1 MADLSKNLK
10 TAWMKGMEAIG
21 NTASNIASNTK
32 YKVQEMNLINRRREI
47 LSDFGAQAYEMWQ
60 KGEQFPE
67 KLAKQ
72 LEELS
77 HLDEELNAMRTERF
91 AGVTT
96 EQVPEEAAPA
106 EAPAEK
112 AEEEAE
118 VVEAETVVE
127 EAPEAA
133 DEGVPTIEVVETEA
147 EDIPEAPV
155 TDDDVP
161 TLQMPD
167 DEHTEG

>member
-1 MADLSKNLK
+1 MADLGKNLK
-10 TAWMKGMEAIG
+10 TAWMKSMEAIG

-67 KLAKQ
+67 KLSKQ

-77 HLDEELNAMRTERF
+77 RLDEELNAMRTERL

-96 EQVPEEAAPA
+96 EKVATEAPAQEEAPA
-106 EAPAEK
+106 EADKAEADTACAEEPAE
-112 AEEEAE
+112 E
-118 VVEAETVVE
+118 
-127 EAPEAA
+127 
-133 DEGVPTIEVVETEA
+133 VPTIEVPAEETADEQ
-147 EDIPEAPV
+147 PL

-161 TLQMPD
+161 TLQVPED
-167 DEHTEG
+167 HPQE

>member
-1 MADLSKNLK
+1 MADIGKNLK
-10 TAWMKGMEAIG
+10 TAWMKSMEAIG

-67 KLAKQ
+67 KLSKQ

-77 HLDEELNAMRTERF
+77 RLDEELNAMRTERL

-96 EQVPEEAAPA
+96 EKVATENTAA
-106 EAPAEK
+106 EAPAEAEK
-112 AEEEAE
+112 AEECTACAE
-118 VVEAETVVE
+118 EPKAQ
-127 EAPEAA
+127 
-133 DEGVPTIEVVETEA
+133 VPTIEVADEKPA
-147 EDIPEAPV
+147 DAQPL

-161 TLQMPD
+161 TLQVPED
-167 DEHTEG
+167 HPEA

>member
-1 MADLSKNLK
+1 MADIGKNLK
-10 TAWMKGMEAIG
+10 TAWMKSMEAIG

-67 KLAKQ
+67 KLSKQ

-77 HLDEELNAMRTERF
+77 RLDEELNAMRTERL

-96 EQVPEEAAPA
+96 EKVATENTAAEASAQEETPA
-106 EAPAEK
+106 EAEK
-112 AEEEAE
+112 AEECTACAE
-118 VVEAETVVE
+118 EPKVE
-127 EAPEAA
+127 
-133 DEGVPTIEVVETEA
+133 VPTIEVADEKPA
-147 EDIPEAPV
+147 DAQPL

-161 TLQMPD
+161 TLQVPED
-167 DEHTEG
+167 HPEA

>member
-1 MADLSKNLK
+1 MADLGKNLK
-10 TAWMKGMEAIG
+10 TAWMKSMEAIG

-67 KLAKQ
+67 KLSKQ

-77 HLDEELNAMRTERF
+77 RLDEELNAMRTERL

-96 EQVPEEAAPA
+96 EKVATEAPAQEEAPA
-106 EAPAEK
+106 EADKAEADAACAEEPAE
-112 AEEEAE
+112 E
-118 VVEAETVVE
+118 
-127 EAPEAA
+127 
-133 DEGVPTIEVVETEA
+133 VPTIEVPA
-147 EDIPEAPV
+147 EVPADEQPL

-161 TLQMPD
+161 TLQVPED
-167 DEHTEG
+167 HPQE

>member
-1 MADLSKNLK
+1 MADLGKNLK
-10 TAWMKGMEAIG
+10 TAWMKSMEAIG

-67 KLAKQ
+67 KLSKQ

-77 HLDEELNAMRTERF
+77 RLDEELNAMRTERL

-96 EQVPEEAAPA
+96 EKVATEAPAQEEAPA
-106 EAPAEK
+106 EADKAEADAACAEEPAE
-112 AEEEAE
+112 E
-118 VVEAETVVE
+118 
-127 EAPEAA
+127 
-133 DEGVPTIEVVETEA
+133 VPTIEVPA
-147 EDIPEAPV
+147 EEPADEQPL

-161 TLQMPD
+161 TLQVPED
-167 DEHTEG
+167 HPQE

>member
-1 MADLSKNLK
+1 MADIGKNLK
-10 TAWMKGMEAIG
+10 TAWMKSMEAIG

-67 KLAKQ
+67 KLSKQ

-77 HLDEELNAMRTERF
+77 RLDEELNAMRTERL

-96 EQVPEEAAPA
+96 EKVAMENTAAEASAQEETPA
-106 EAPAEK
+106 EAEK
-112 AEEEAE
+112 AEECTACAE
-118 VVEAETVVE
+118 EPKAQ
-127 EAPEAA
+127 
-133 DEGVPTIEVVETEA
+133 VPTIEVVDEEPA
-147 EDIPEAPV
+147 DAQPL

-161 TLQMPD
+161 TLQVPED
-167 DEHTEG
+167 HPEA

>member
-1 MADLSKNLK
+1 MADLGKNLK
-10 TAWMKGMEAIG
+10 TAWMKSMEAIG

-67 KLAKQ
+67 KLSKQ

-77 HLDEELNAMRTERF
+77 RLDEELNAMRTERL

-96 EQVPEEAAPA
+96 EKVATEAPAQEEAPA
-106 EAPAEK
+106 EADKAEADTACAEEPAE
-112 AEEEAE
+112 E
-118 VVEAETVVE
+118 
-127 EAPEAA
+127 
-133 DEGVPTIEVVETEA
+133 VPTIEVPAEETANEQ
-147 EDIPEAPV
+147 PL

-161 TLQMPD
+161 TLQVPED
-167 DEHTEG
+167 HPQE

>member
-1 MADLSKNLK
+1 MADIGKNLK
-10 TAWMKGMEAIG
+10 TAWMKSMEAIG

-67 KLAKQ
+67 KLSKQ

-77 HLDEELNAMRTERF
+77 RLDEELNAMRTERL

-96 EQVPEEAAPA
+96 EKVAMENTAAEASAQEETPA
-106 EAPAEK
+106 EAEK
-112 AEEEAE
+112 AEECTACAE
-118 VVEAETVVE
+118 EPKAE
-127 EAPEAA
+127 
-133 DEGVPTIEVVETEA
+133 VPTIEVVDEEPA
-147 EDIPEAPV
+147 DAQPL

-161 TLQMPD
+161 TLQVPED
-167 DEHTEG
+167 HPEA

>member
-1 MADLSKNLK
+1 MADLGKNLK
-10 TAWMKGMEAIG
+10 TAWMKSMEAIG

-67 KLAKQ
+67 KLSKQ

-77 HLDEELNAMRTERF
+77 RLDEELNAMRTERL

-96 EQVPEEAAPA
+96 EKVAA
-106 EAPAEK
+106 EAPAPEETPAEAYK
-112 AEEEAE
+112 AEACTACAEEPKAE
-118 VVEAETVVE
+118 
-127 EAPEAA
+127 
-133 DEGVPTIEVVETEA
+133 VPTIEISA
-147 EDIPEAPV
+147 EEPADAQPL

-161 TLQMPD
+161 TLQVPED
-167 DEHTEG
+167 HPEA

>member
-1 MADLSKNLK
+1 MADLGKNLK
-10 TAWMKGMEAIG
+10 TAWMKSMEAIG

-67 KLAKQ
+67 KLSKQ

-77 HLDEELNAMRTERF
+77 RLDEELNAMRTERL

-96 EQVPEEAAPA
+96 EKVATEGTTAEAPAQEEAPA
-106 EAPAEK
+106 EADK
-112 AEEEAE
+112 AEECTACAE
-118 VVEAETVVE
+118 E
-127 EAPEAA
+127 PK
-133 DEGVPTIEVVETEA
+133 DEVPTIQVPA
-147 EDIPEAPV
+147 EESADAQPL

-161 TLQMPD
+161 TLQVPED
-167 DEHTEG
+167 HPEA

>member
-1 MADLSKNLK
+1 MADIGKNLK
-10 TAWMKGMEAIG
+10 TAWMKSMEAIG

-67 KLAKQ
+67 KLSKQ

-77 HLDEELNAMRTERF
+77 HVDEELNAMRTERL

-96 EQVPEEAAPA
+96 DKVAAEGTAAEAPTQEEAPA
-106 EAPAEK
+106 EADK
-112 AEEEAE
+112 AEECAACTEEPKAE
-118 VVEAETVVE
+118 
-127 EAPEAA
+127 
-133 DEGVPTIEVVETEA
+133 VPTIEVTA
-147 EDIPEAPV
+147 EEPADAHPL

-161 TLQMPD
+161 TLQVPED
-167 DEHTEG
+167 HPEA

>member
-1 MADLSKNLK
+1 MADIGKNLK
-10 TAWMKGMEAIG
+10 TAWMKSMEAIG

-67 KLAKQ
+67 KLSKQ

-77 HLDEELNAMRTERF
+77 RLDEELNAMRTERL

-96 EQVPEEAAPA
+96 EKVATENTAAEAPAQEEAPA
-106 EAPAEK
+106 EADK
-112 AEEEAE
+112 AEECTACAE
-118 VVEAETVVE
+118 EPKAQ
-127 EAPEAA
+127 
-133 DEGVPTIEVVETEA
+133 VPTIEVVDEEPA
-147 EDIPEAPV
+147 DAQPL

-161 TLQMPD
+161 TLQVPED
-167 DEHTEG
+167 HPEA

>member
-1 MADLSKNLK
+1 MADLGKNLK
-10 TAWMKGMEAIG
+10 TAWMKSMEAIG

-67 KLAKQ
+67 KLSKQ

-77 HLDEELNAMRTERF
+77 RLDEELNAMRTERL

-96 EQVPEEAAPA
+96 EKVAAEAPAPEEAPA
-106 EAPAEK
+106 EADK
-112 AEEEAE
+112 AEACTACAEEPKAE
-118 VVEAETVVE
+118 
-127 EAPEAA
+127 
-133 DEGVPTIEVVETEA
+133 VPTIDVSA
-147 EDIPEAPV
+147 EEPADAQPL

-161 TLQMPD
+161 TLQVP
-167 DEHTEG
+167 ENHPEA

>member
-1 MADLSKNLK
+1 MADLGKNLK
-10 TAWMKGMEAIG
+10 TAWMKSMEAIG

-67 KLAKQ
+67 KLSKQ

-77 HLDEELNAMRTERF
+77 RLDEELNAMRTERL

-96 EQVPEEAAPA
+96 DKVATEGTAAEAPVQEAAPV
-106 EAPAEK
+106 EADK
-112 AEEEAE
+112 AEECTACAE
-118 VVEAETVVE
+118 E
-127 EAPEAA
+127 PK
-133 DEGVPTIEVVETEA
+133 DEVPTIQVPA
-147 EDIPEAPV
+147 EESTDAQPL

-161 TLQMPD
+161 TLQVPED
-167 DEHTEG
+167 HPEA

>member
-1 MADLSKNLK
+1 MADIGKNLK
-10 TAWMKGMEAIG
+10 TAWMKSMEAIG

-67 KLAKQ
+67 KLSKQ

-77 HLDEELNAMRTERF
+77 RLDEELNAMRTERL

-96 EQVPEEAAPA
+96 EKVATESTATEAPAQEEVA
-106 EAPAEK
+106 EAPAEET
-112 AEEEAE
+112 AEEPAAE
-118 VVEAETVVE
+118 EPAAE
-127 EAPEAA
+127 
-133 DEGVPTIEVVETEA
+133 
-147 EDIPEAPV
+147 
-155 TDDDVP
+155 
-161 TLQMPD
+161 
-167 DEHTEG
+167 

>member
-1 MADLSKNLK
+1 MADISKNLK
-10 TAWMKGMEAIG
+10 TAWIKGMEAIG

-77 HLDEELNAMRTERF
+77 RLDEELNAMRTERF

-96 EQVPEEAAPA
+96 EQVPDETAEAASDETAA
-106 EAPAEK
+106 ED
-112 AEEEAE
+112 EA
-118 VVEAETVVE
+118 VETVTEDV
-127 EAPEAA
+127 A
-133 DEGVPTIEVVETEA
+133 DDASDDDAVPTIEVVEEETEVVT
-147 EDIPEAPV
+147 EAPV

-167 DEHTEG
+167 EEHTEG

>member
-1 MADLSKNLK
+1 MADLGKNLK
-10 TAWMKGMEAIG
+10 TAWMKSMEAIG

-67 KLAKQ
+67 KLSKQ

-77 HLDEELNAMRTERF
+77 RLDEELNAMRTERL

-96 EQVPEEAAPA
+96 DKVAAEGTAA
-106 EAPAEK
+106 EAPAQEEVPAEADK
-112 AEEEAE
+112 AEDCTACAEE
-118 VVEAETVVE
+118 
-127 EAPEAA
+127 PK
-133 DEGVPTIEVVETEA
+133 DEVPTIQVPA
-147 EDIPEAPV
+147 EESTDAQPL

-161 TLQMPD
+161 TLQVPED
-167 DEHTEG
+167 HPEA